1 MENITHKQGTSFQ
14 WLFDVVDLL
23 PNQSLVGSVGRSQ
36 VRTCNNVLVEELV
49 FTWITDGLQF
59 TIVSPTDTSA
69 WAVGDLFFDVKFY
82 INGQSVAS
90 DTGNIAVTKGITE

>member
-1 MENITHKQGTSFQ
+1 MENIAHKQGTSFQ

-23 PNQSLVGSVGRSQ
+23 PDQNLVGAIGRSQ

-59 TIVSPTDTSA
+59 TIVSPTNTSE
-69 WAVGDLFFDVKFY
+69 WTVGELFFDVKFY
-82 INGQSVAS
+82 IGGQSVAS
-90 DTGNIAVTKGITE
+90 DTGAITVTKGITE